1 MQYGLLKGKPSLG
14 RSPTGLR
21 ISIICKQSGTGV
33 KTINGSFKFLTKLLI
48 KGQKKYKGSI
58 RENALAWN
66 FCLDKNKIQSPRL
79 VTKRSRTKKSLRMHL
94 CNM

>member
-48 KGQKKYKGSI
+48 KGRNTKACILES
-58 RENALAWN
+58 ALAWN
-66 FCLDKNKIQSPRL
+66 FCLDKNQIKSPDW
-79 VTKRSRTKKSLRMHL
+79 
-94 CNM
+94 